1 MSPSVPAARRPVS
14 EASAAEA
21 REDLALVQRC
31 QQGDQHAFDEL
42 VTRYRQRVFGMAY
55 HIVHNEQDAWDL
67 AQEGFVKA
75 WKNIGR
81 FRGDSSFYTW
91 LYRIVTNVAIDA
103 LRRKQVQGGQEF
115 DETIQLS
122 DIEPTNP
129 LAPKSE
135 PAPSQKLERGELREK
150 IDAAIHKLSPDH
162 RAVILLKEM
171 EGLQYHEIAETVGC
185 SIGTVMSR
193 LFYARRKLQ
202 TLLKDVYENL

>member
-1 MSPSVPAARRPVS
+1 MPMMNSSPAT
-14 EASAAEA
+14 ASASS
-21 REDLALVQRC
+21 
-31 QQGDQHAFDEL
+31 
-42 VTRYRQRVFGMAY
+42 
-55 HIVHNEQDAWDL
+55 AWL
-67 AQEGFVKA
+67 ITSSTTNRTPGTSPRKGSSKA

-103 LRRKQVQGGQEF
+103 LRRKQIQSGQEF
-115 DETIQLS
+115 DETIQLT

-202 TLLKDVYENL
+202 ALLKDVYENF